1 MKKKNSFVCLFA
13 GITRRGCNFN
23 KTRLHPIPR
32 QWRRP
37 GLDDFVWD
45 NAERGENG
53 KIKRST
59 RFMSASRELYFE
71 RKLRIFP
78 ELLKP
83 T

>member
-1 MKKKNSFVCLFA
+1 M
-13 GITRRGCNFN
+13 
-23 KTRLHPIPR
+23 
-32 QWRRP
+32 RRP

-45 NAERGENG
+45 NAERGENR

-78 ELLKP
+78 ELLNYQLDSARGKISRGGYGDYKKWI
-83 T
+83 